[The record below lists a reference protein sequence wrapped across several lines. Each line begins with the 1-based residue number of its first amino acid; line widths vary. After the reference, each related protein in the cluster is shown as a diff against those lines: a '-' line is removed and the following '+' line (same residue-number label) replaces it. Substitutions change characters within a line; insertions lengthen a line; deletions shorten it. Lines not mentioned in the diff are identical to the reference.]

1 MQASIDIDNAVKASD
16 KANNPL
22 VALISEGQSVW
33 LDNLTRK
40 IVTGGELQRLI
51 EEDGL
56 RGMTSNP
63 TIFQKAITGSADYDD
78 QLKALARGSKS
89 AAENFEAIAVQDVQA
104 ACDVFRP
111 LYDALDGKDG
121 FVSLEVSPGMARNAQ
136 GSITEARRLW
146 AAVNRPNLMIKI
158 PGTVEGAEAIGALL
172 QAGINVN
179 VTLLF
184 SMEHHEAVMWKYIE
198 ALEARVAA
206 NQPIGHLAS
215 VASYFVSRVDTLVD
229 QQLDAKIKAT
239 SDVSQQ
245 AKLKSLKGKAAV
257 ANAQL
262 AYGRFREIFDSDR
275 FKKLQ
280 AKGARYQRPLWA
292 STSTKNPD
300 YSDVM
305 YVETLIGPD
314 TINTMPQN
322 TMEAFKDHGKVSRTV
337 DADLA
342 SAKKVMADL
351 KAVGIDLKA
360 VTDQLEEEG
369 IAGFT
374 KSYDALI
381 DDLGKKV
388 SQFQKA

>member
-1 MQASIDIDNAVKASD
+1 
-16 KANNPL
+16 
-22 VALISEGQSVW
+22 
-33 LDNLTRK
+33 
-40 IVTGGELQRLI
+40 
-51 EEDGL
+51 
-56 RGMTSNP
+56 MTSNP